1 MKKLYYIFLL
11 LVAFGSCKDN
21 ADYPFTGKDA
31 VYFQLQT
38 ESYYWTKTLDSI
50 VYSFA
55 GKGVDQ
61 DTLWVRVN
69 LAGEV
74 AAEGRPVI
82 VVVDEERTTAKVGL
96 HYEALQPEYELPRDS
111 VCVNIPVI
119 IYNKDE
125 EKIEPQEYKL
135 EVPEN
140 VEKHTA
146 ILIHIIKI
154 LYRNI

>member
-11 LVAFGSCKDN
+11 LIAFGSCKDN

-55 GKGVDQ
+55 GKGVDE

-69 LAGEV
+69 LEGN
-74 AAEGRPVI
+74 AAPEGRPVLSWWMRKRQRQKI
-82 VVVDEERTTAKVGL
+82 GL
-96 HYEALQPEYELPRDS
+96 HL
-111 VCVNIPVI
+111 
-119 IYNKDE
+119 
-125 EKIEPQEYKL
+125 
-135 EVPEN
+135 
-140 VEKHTA
+140 
-146 ILIHIIKI
+146 
-154 LYRNI
+154 